1 MAALGAAC
9 NASAAVAI
17 VPRMLLHRT
26 CIGSSITSSNSIS
39 SSIRP
44 SAALFTSFAFPFPS
58 QQQQQ
63 QQQGFCQHFSVISPS
78 SSSSFLPKVPAQFYH
93 RSGSIAMS
101 PSKSPSPV
109 KAVLTAEV
117 GLTKPAETTL
127 PDIAVTATDGD
138 VTQWKGDLLVV
149 GVFEGEFAK
158 NEAGAFEDSGLKALD
173 GALGGILGDIL
184 TEEDFAGKAGKSSS
198 ARVSGHGFKRLVF
211 VGLGKPETAASS
223 FRVWNSLGESIATA
237 AKPAKATSA
246 AVVIANPPELS
257 PEAKVSAAS
266 AITSGAV
273 LGSFEDLRFKSES
286 KNPVLNSIEIF
297 GLGSGPE
304 LEEKLSQTVKLAS
317 GVMFAKQLVN
327 APPNVLIP
335 SVLADEAE
343 NLAAEFSDVLTV
355 KILDEEACK
364 ELKMGSYL
372 GVAIAS
378 TNPPKFIHLQYK
390 PPTGE
395 VKTKLA
401 IVGKG
406 LTFDSG
412 GYNLKTGAGS
422 MIELMKFDMGGAAAA
437 IGAAKAVAAVKPLG
451 VEVHFIV
458 AACENMISG
467 GGMRPGDILTA
478 SNGKTIEVNNT
489 DAEGR
494 LTLADALVYACNLK
508 VDKIVDLATLTGAC
522 IVALGNDIGGMFTPN
537 DDLAAE
543 LSSASKSAGEK
554 LWRMPMEESYW
565 DMMKSGIADM
575 VNTGGRPGGSI
586 TAALFLKQFVDENIA
601 WAHLDIAGPVWSNE
615 KKGATGFAV
624 ATLLSWVQKH
634 SS

>member
-1 MAALGAAC
+1 MAAPVTSIPARGI
-9 NASAAVAI
+9 S
-17 VPRMLLHRT
+17 PDFETPLLPSWMST
-26 CIGSSITSSNSIS
+26 GYETSSCERHNYYGGAREVVERIW
-39 SSIRP
+39 P
-44 SAALFTSFAFPFPS
+44 SYPKGRRCLAKLGSYPPSFGFV
-58 QQQQQ
+58 
-63 QQQGFCQHFSVISPS
+63 QGLIVGR
-78 SSSSFLPKVPAQFYH
+78 SSSSF
-93 RSGSIAMS
+93 S
-101 PSKSPSPV
+101 
-109 KAVLTAEV
+109 
-117 GLTKPAETTL
+117 
-127 PDIAVTATDGD
+127 
-138 VTQWKGDLLVV
+138 
-149 GVFEGEFAK
+149 
-158 NEAGAFEDSGLKALD
+158 
-173 GALGGILGDIL
+173 
-184 TEEDFAGKAGKSSS
+184 
-198 ARVSGHGFKRLVF
+198 
-211 VGLGKPETAASS
+211 KPETAASS
-223 FRVWNSLGESIATA
+223 FKVWNSLGESIATA

-273 LGSFEDLRFKSES
+273 LGSFEELRFKSDS

-343 NLAAEFSDVLTV
+343 NLAAEFSDVLTA

-372 GVAIAS
+372 GVPIAS

-422 MIELMKFDMGGAAAA
+422 IIELMKFDMGGAAAA

-451 VEVHFIV
+451 
-458 AACENMISG
+458 
-467 GGMRPGDILTA
+467 
-478 SNGKTIEVNNT
+478 IEVQCVSQAERGTALLFNCQMGRGRTTTGIVIATLIHLRRTGFTGIPRTSSTGLVHELAEEAMDEVPDPEEACRRGEYTGIQSLVRVLEGEESGT
-489 DAEGR
+489 DK
-494 LTLADALVYACNLK
+494 K
-508 VDKIVDLATLTGAC
+508 VPNKSPHNLATVHAC
-522 IVALGNDIGGMFTPN
+522 K
-537 DDLAAE
+537 LA
-543 LSSASKSAGEK
+543 
-554 LWRMPMEESYW
+554 
-565 DMMKSGIADM
+565 
-575 VNTGGRPGGSI
+575 
-586 TAALFLKQFVDENIA
+586 
-601 WAHLDIAGPVWSNE
+601 
-615 KKGATGFAV
+615 
-624 ATLLSWVQKH
+624 VQAN
-634 SS
+634 